1 MKVSASSPFDKLYW
15 LRVGFGVVAGLLAN
29 LLFSPTLDYADGIL
43 VGVIVYLVSYYVAR
57 YGWYRSLERKDIGK
71 IYTTGVGIFAMVFL
85 FTWILLFTLVR

>member
-1 MKVSASSPFDKLYW
+1 
-15 LRVGFGVVAGLLAN
+15 VVAGLLAN